1 MMAKENQTTLKS
13 IPPSLSPAPIAAPIY
28 DRAHFIG
35 EYEGRLKRPQKSWGK
50 FDGANEDLNDGE
62 RKSDNIKV
70 DPAVFVSSSK
80 SRTNLTYQKLFF
92 KIFS

>member
-50 FDGANEDLNDGE
+50 FDGA
-62 RKSDNIKV
+62 I
-70 DPAVFVSSSK
+70 DPAVFVSSSVIK
-80 SRTNLTYQKLFF
+80 TN
-92 KIFS
+92 IFT